1 MLGINTSSISTYT
14 TDFNGWFKLEFRRYT
29 SLSAVSAQVHLMNW
43 QRPFVFHGVIYIISC
58 MDWRKWER
66 KLVIAEQR
74 KTFRY
79 TNDFDLSMELKVSF
93 IGEKELNVLGCGDV
107 NATFVLDI
115 PCNFIAW
122 NVWFLSN
129 SFWRSSYFYTFAM

>member
-1 MLGINTSSISTYT
+1 MLPIACFQRSRASIYKGPLTHSLHCSEFVELTLYYILH
-14 TDFNGWFKLEFRRYT
+14 GLKKLG
-29 SLSAVSAQVHLMNW
+29 AK
-43 QRPFVFHGVIYIISC
+43 ISYS
-58 MDWRKWER
+58 RTK
-66 KLVIAEQR
+66 

-93 IGEKELNVLGCGDV
+93 IGEKELNVLGCGAV

-122 NVWFLSN
+122 NV
-129 SFWRSSYFYTFAM
+129 

>member
-1 MLGINTSSISTYT
+1 MGAKICYSRT
-14 TDFNGWFKLEFRRYT
+14 K
-29 SLSAVSAQVHLMNW
+29 
-43 QRPFVFHGVIYIISC
+43 
-58 MDWRKWER
+58 
-66 KLVIAEQR
+66 

-93 IGEKELNVLGCGDV
+93 IGEKQLNVLGCGDV

-122 NVWFLSN
+122 NV
-129 SFWRSSYFYTFAM
+129 